1 MSDPIHDAFIE
12 QIASELRRP
21 VRLDA
26 HFDDRV
32 MEAVEMPDVIPLHP
46 ERREPW
52 MKRPWTISITPLRA
66 LAAAAAAV
74 ALIALG
80 VWREGAPTPQFA
92 VSPPAGAPVVSVADA
107 EPMDDNGFRLHQFVY
122 HDPAAHKVEIEGDF
136 NNWDGTRTQLT
147 RSAEG
152 MWSASVPLRPGT
164 YQYQFVIDDTLRVT
178 DPTMR
183 KMSSEFGSANSVIM
197 IKAGRR

>member
-1 MSDPIHDAFIE
+1 VSEPIYDPFIE
-12 QIASELRRP
+12 QVASELRRP

-26 HFDDRV
+26 RFDERV
-32 MEAVEMPDVIPLHP
+32 MEAIEMPDVIPLHP
-46 ERREPW
+46 AQREPW
-52 MKRPWTISITPLRA
+52 IRRPWTISITPVRA

-92 VSPPAGAPVVSVADA
+92 ARPAAAPMMSVADA

-136 NNWDGTRTQLT
+136 NNWDGTRMPLT

-152 MWSASVPLRPGT
+152 MWSTSIPLKPGT
-164 YQYQFVIDDTLRVT
+164 YQYQFVVDDSLRVT
-178 DPTMR
+178 DPTMP
-183 KMSSEFGSANSVIM
+183 KMTSEFGSANSVIM